1 MFSRILSVIHFLK
14 ITFDTIKWTEI
25 PFMFFMY
32 YKNTG
37 DIFKTLSDILEGNV
51 ENELIKPVN
60 PY

>member
-1 MFSRILSVIHFLK
+1 
-14 ITFDTIKWTEI
+14 
-25 PFMFFMY
+25 MFFMY